1 MAMRSEAGYR
11 WLILSMGWLIYFCFG
26 LINTAVAPLV
36 APIMLDLGL
45 SYTQMG
51 VIAGAWQLV
60 YIFTAQPLGLLIDRL
75 GVYRALLLGGVII
88 SASSL
93 LRPFAPGF
101 WGLFASVAL
110 FGVGGPMVS
119 IGTPKLISVWFSG
132 EERGTASGIN
142 ASASA
147 VGSMAALALTNS
159 LALPAL
165 GTWRRVFLAYG
176 ALSVAVTAI
185 WLLLGRRPSPLE
197 NEANSGRLGGG
208 GRRGEARYLLR
219 HRNVWILVGI
229 GVAAFLTNHALKNW
243 LPRVLE
249 LKGLSPVEAGYAT
262 SLLAL
267 SGILG
272 SLTIPRVSYRMR
284 SRRLMIALILLI
296 SGASILAIGV
306 GTGTALW
313 AGLVCTGFL
322 MRSLM
327 PLLLLILMEMP
338 EVGAEHMG
346 AVGGLFFSLGEIGGF
361 LGPFM
366 MGYMRDLTG
375 SFLFGIYSL
384 TIITEAAI
392 LALGLMKSGSY

>member
-1 MAMRSEAGYR
+1 MSMRFKSGYR

-36 APIMLDLGL
+36 APIMLDLSL

-75 GVYRALLLGGVII
+75 GVYRSLLLGGVII

-93 LRPFAPGF
+93 LRALTSGF

-110 FGVGGPMVS
+110 FGVGGPLVS

-132 EERGTASGIN
+132 AERGTASGIN

-165 GTWRRVFLAYG
+165 GEWRAVFLGYG

-185 WLLLGRRPSPLE
+185 WLLLGRRSSSLENKANSSPLG
-197 NEANSGRLGGG
+197 AGQ
-208 GRRGEARYLLR
+208 RGEVRYLLR

-249 LKGLSPVEAGYAT
+249 LKGLSPVDAGYAT
-262 SLLAL
+262 SVLAL

-272 SLTIPRVSYRMR
+272 SLTIPRLSYRMR
-284 SRRLMIALILLI
+284 SRRLMIALILLV
-296 SGASILAIGV
+296 SGASILAIGM
-306 GTGTALW
+306 GAGGSLW

-327 PLLLLILMEMP
+327 PLLLLMLMEMP
-338 EVGAEHMG
+338 EVGAERMG

-384 TIITEAAI
+384 TVITEAAI
-392 LALGLMKSGSY
+392 LGLALMKSSSD